1 MLKHKK
7 YIWLQLA
14 VIMTASCALAANDN
28 YYLQDNEMPNEL
40 VYLPLPPDST
50 MIATN
55 GDYAWWIWGKQQRNT
70 PRGEQASWETKFGIV
85 RMCTIY
91 SDVLGIDISEDY
103 TPAIYQLMR
112 RAGSTG
118 SRSVAKMKSKYFRKR
133 PFVLMHEDTWGQ
145 YDTQQE
151 LAGSSA
157 YPSSHTGFGWGTA
170 LALAEMAPHM
180 QDTILRRGY
189 EYGISRVI
197 VGAHWRSDVDAAM
210 LCASAAFARS
220 HVSQDFVDDM
230 QAAKEEYMSIKGLSE
245 SQINTNSSPSLLKI
259 LDPPALADSYQ
270 FHGDVTTYWQTKTER
285 NSPRGQQAITD
296 ASLNDDAIISGFA
309 ESAGIDISSS
319 STPRI
324 KSLIVT
330 LKFMFGLYAA
340 SMKDNW
346 YRNRPYAQLGDATS
360 VPADEDTYYNESS
373 YPSGH
378 AMIGWGIAMVL
389 AEVMPD
395 RQDAILKRGYDFG
408 WSRVITGFHYPSD
421 VQAGRVMAACFL
433 AKLHNDS
440 TFNNMLE
447 TAKQEYASL
456 TQ

>member
-40 VYLPLPPDST
+40 VYLPLPPDSS

-112 RAGSTG
+112 RAGNTG

-230 QAAKEEYMSIKGLSE
+230 QAAKEEYMSIKVLS
-245 SQINTNSSPSLLKI
+245 
-259 LDPPALADSYQ
+259 
-270 FHGDVTTYWQTKTER
+270 
-285 NSPRGQQAITD
+285 
-296 ASLNDDAIISGFA
+296 
-309 ESAGIDISSS
+309 
-319 STPRI
+319 
-324 KSLIVT
+324 
-330 LKFMFGLYAA
+330 
-340 SMKDNW
+340 
-346 YRNRPYAQLGDATS
+346 
-360 VPADEDTYYNESS
+360 
-373 YPSGH
+373 
-378 AMIGWGIAMVL
+378 
-389 AEVMPD
+389 
-395 RQDAILKRGYDFG
+395 
-408 WSRVITGFHYPSD
+408 
-421 VQAGRVMAACFL
+421 
-433 AKLHNDS
+433 
-440 TFNNMLE
+440 
-447 TAKQEYASL
+447 
-456 TQ
+456 